1 MNFTI
6 SLKEP
11 TAIELADV
19 PTGLDV
25 TSSFRHLWS
34 LREFVNTL
42 RPTTPISIL
51 LAMQKP
57 KMNEFLL
64 RLLRKASVIEVEMA
78 DPDRI
83 NCENAIVSELISH
96 EPTILIT
103 DLNYRDELKRA
114 MGDSLVKAV
123 IILDGEQE
131 IQVEDDGRS
140 FRSLRKPVKP
150 AQLVKTIHEILLIVL
165 SSFEPA
171 QKLLVLSDSKIPS
184 PRSKWLEEGSSGSIL
199 SSGGEGD
206 VMEGIHKTRTVVENP
221 IPAMTSVPQHSTIS
235 TANTISRPDGLSTG
249 SFAKS
254 YPINLMLAEDNLLN
268 QQLMTRILAKYG
280 YVELYVVDN
289 GRQAFEVFRRLSQQE
304 TPIEAIFMDMQMPEV
319 EGPEATQLIRQFCRQ
334 IGCPQPHIMALTA
347 KAFSEDRAE
356 CMRAGMCTY
365 LSKPVRWTTLE
376 EELIRAHEAV
386 NNRFKCICNEE
397 RIGAIEPA
405 IGNEI
410 DAEPSNRIIA
420 ASDEGDEMKSLPTAK
435 PTGLDV

>member
-1 MNFTI
+1 M
-6 SLKEP
+6 
-11 TAIELADV
+11 
-19 PTGLDV
+19 
-25 TSSFRHLWS
+25 
-34 LREFVNTL
+34 
-42 RPTTPISIL
+42 
-51 LAMQKP
+51 
-57 KMNEFLL
+57 
-64 RLLRKASVIEVEMA
+64 
-78 DPDRI
+78 
-83 NCENAIVSELISH
+83 
-96 EPTILIT
+96 
-103 DLNYRDELKRA
+103 
-114 MGDSLVKAV
+114 
-123 IILDGEQE
+123 
-131 IQVEDDGRS
+131 
-140 FRSLRKPVKP
+140 
-150 AQLVKTIHEILLIVL
+150 
-165 SSFEPA
+165 
-171 QKLLVLSDSKIPS
+171 
-184 PRSKWLEEGSSGSIL
+184 
-199 SSGGEGD
+199 
-206 VMEGIHKTRTVVENP
+206 
-221 IPAMTSVPQHSTIS
+221 S
-235 TANTISRPDGLSTG
+235 TANTISRPEGLSTG

-397 RIGAIEPA
+397 RIEAIEPA